1 MTDTMDDDTLREV
14 RRAKLKTAAS
24 LRAKLMF
31 EQNLARI
38 DHRIDV
44 IEPAVK
50 AIEERAA
57 QGELPVTTEKS

>member
-1 MTDTMDDDTLREV
+1 MTENKDEQLREV

-24 LRAKLMF
+24 LRAQLTY

-38 DHRIDV
+38 DHRLDT
-44 IEPAVK
+44 IEPSLK

-57 QGELPVTTEKS
+57 QGELPVEVS

>member
-24 LRAKLMF
+24 LRAQLMF
-31 EQNLARI
+31 SQNLARI

-50 AIEERAA
+50 AIGERAA
-57 QGELPVTTEKS
+57 QGELPVTTEQS